1 MSSPIE
7 SPPRVPLI
15 ELARTL
21 SSDKE
26 AVLRELIDQANTEYL
41 YWSKVKY
48 TPIQPP
54 LTPRLLWGYIRE
66 PRRAAS
72 LSIWRRYGITLY
84 TTPYMQGVLYE
95 LEQIL
100 RSEKLLSNLIP
111 ATSKKQYLL
120 RSIVE
125 EAIRSSQMEGA
136 STTRRVAKE
145 MLQQGAKPRN
155 RSERMISNNYRALH
169 FIKEHQDSPMTEELL
184 LELHRTVVRDTLE
197 RKEDEGRLR
206 TSDDDVVVENGITKE
221 VVHTPPP
228 AKELAEFVGDLCKF
242 CNDTHPPTFIHPILR
257 AVIIHFMIAYM
268 HPFVDGNGRT
278 ARALFY
284 WSLIRS
290 GYSLIEYISISE
302 RIYKS
307 KGQYEQA
314 FLQVEADELDLGYF
328 AQYHLRI
335 LLGAIESF
343 RAYIMR
349 KIQEMTQ
356 GTAMLRLGGLNERQ
370 ASILQLYQQEADLAL
385 TGREVERRFGV
396 TLATAKSDLK
406 GLVERGFLQEI
417 ALNKI
422 KRAYLRSKDFDRLV
436 AEASPSN

>member
-7 SPPRVPLI
+7 PPPRVPLS
-15 ELARTL
+15 ELTHTL

-26 AVLRELIDQANTEYL
+26 AVLRELIDKANTEYL

-48 TPIQPP
+48 AAIQPP

-66 PRRAAS
+66 ARRAAS
-72 LSIWRRYGITLY
+72 ISIWRRYGITLY

-95 LEQIL
+95 LENL
-100 RSEKLLSNLIP
+100 RSEKLLSDLIP

-120 RSIVE
+120 RSIEE

-145 MLQQGAKPRN
+145 MLQQGVKPRN
-155 RSERMISNNYRALH
+155 RSERMISNNYRALQ

-228 AKELAEFVGDLCKF
+228 AEELAEFVGDLCKF
-242 CNDTHPPTFIHPILR
+242 CNDTHPSTFIHPILR

-307 KGQYEQA
+307 KRQYEEA

-343 RAYIMR
+343 RAYATR

-385 TGREVERRFGV
+385 TGREVEHRFGV

-436 AEASPSN
+436 AEASPSS

>member
-7 SPPRVPLI
+7 PPPRVPLS
-15 ELARTL
+15 ELAHTL

-26 AVLRELIDQANTEYL
+26 AELREFIDKANTEYL

-48 TPIQPP
+48 AAIQPP

-66 PRRAAS
+66 ARRAAS
-72 LSIWRRYGITLY
+72 ISIWRRYGITLY

-95 LEQIL
+95 LENL
-100 RSEKLLSNLIP
+100 RSEKLLSDLIP

-120 RSIVE
+120 RSIEE

-145 MLQQGAKPRN
+145 MLQQGVKPRN

-169 FIKEHQDSPMTEELL
+169 FIKEHQDSSMTEELL

-206 TSDDDVVVENGITKE
+206 TSGDDVVVENGITKE

-228 AKELAEFVGDLCKF
+228 AEELAEFVGDLCKF
-242 CNDTHPPTFIHPILR
+242 CNDTHPSTFIHPILR

-290 GYSLIEYISISE
+290 GYSLIEYFSISE

-370 ASILQLYQQEADLAL
+370 ANILQLYQQEADLAL

-406 GLVERGFLQEI
+406 GLVERGFLQEV

-422 KRAYLRSKDFDRLV
+422 KRAYLRSNDFDRLV
-436 AEASPSN
+436 AEASPSS

>member
-1 MSSPIE
+1 
-7 SPPRVPLI
+7 
-15 ELARTL
+15 
-21 SSDKE
+21 
-26 AVLRELIDQANTEYL
+26 
-41 YWSKVKY
+41 
-48 TPIQPP
+48 
-54 LTPRLLWGYIRE
+54 
-66 PRRAAS
+66 
-72 LSIWRRYGITLY
+72 
-84 TTPYMQGVLYE
+84 MQGVLYE
-95 LEQIL
+95 LEQTL
-100 RSEKLLSNLIP
+100 RSEELLSDLIP

-145 MLQQGAKPRN
+145 MLQQGVKPRN
-155 RSERMISNNYRALH
+155 RSERMISNNYRALQ
-169 FIKEHQDSPMTEELL
+169 FIKEHQDSPMTKELL

-206 TSDDDVVVENGITKE
+206 TSGDDVVVENGITKE

-228 AKELAEFVGDLCKF
+228 AEELAEFVGDLCKF
-242 CNDTHPPTFIHPILR
+242 CNDTHPSTFIHPILR

-328 AQYHLRI
+328 VQYHLRI

-343 RAYIMR
+343 RAYTMR

-370 ASILQLYQQEADLAL
+370 ASILQLYQQKADLAL

-422 KRAYLRSKDFDRLV
+422 KKAYLRSNDFDRLV
-436 AEASPSN
+436 AEASPSS

>member
-1 MSSPIE
+1 
-7 SPPRVPLI
+7 
-15 ELARTL
+15 
-21 SSDKE
+21 
-26 AVLRELIDQANTEYL
+26 
-41 YWSKVKY
+41 
-48 TPIQPP
+48 
-54 LTPRLLWGYIRE
+54 
-66 PRRAAS
+66 
-72 LSIWRRYGITLY
+72 
-84 TTPYMQGVLYE
+84 
-95 LEQIL
+95 
-100 RSEKLLSNLIP
+100 
-111 ATSKKQYLL
+111 
-120 RSIVE
+120 
-125 EAIRSSQMEGA
+125 MEGA

-155 RSERMISNNYRALH
+155 RSERMISNNYRALQ

-197 RKEDEGRLR
+197 NKEDEGRFR
-206 TSDDDVVVENGITKE
+206 TSGDDVVVENGITKE

-343 RAYIMR
+343 RAYTKR

-385 TGREVERRFGV
+385 TGREVEHRFGV

-422 KRAYLRSKDFDRLV
+422 KRAYLRSNDFDRLV
-436 AEASPSN
+436 AEASPSS

>member
-7 SPPRVPLI
+7 SPPRVPLS
-15 ELARTL
+15 ELTHTL

-26 AVLRELIDQANTEYL
+26 AVLRELIDKANTEYL

-54 LTPRLLWGYIRE
+54 LTPRLLWGHIRE
-66 PRRAAS
+66 TRRAAS
-72 LSIWRRYGITLY
+72 ISIWRRYGVTLY

-145 MLQQGAKPRN
+145 MLRQGVKPRN
-155 RSERMISNNYRALH
+155 RSERMISNNYRALQ

-206 TSDDDVVVENGITKE
+206 TSGDDVVVENGITKE

-228 AKELAEFVGDLCKF
+228 AEELAEFVGDLCKF
-242 CNDTHPPTFIHPILR
+242 CNDTHPSTFIHPILR

-290 GYSLIEYISISE
+290 GYSLIEY
-302 RIYKS
+302 
-307 KGQYEQA
+307 
-314 FLQVEADELDLGYF
+314 L
-328 AQYHLRI
+328 
-335 LLGAIESF
+335 
-343 RAYIMR
+343 
-349 KIQEMTQ
+349 
-356 GTAMLRLGGLNERQ
+356 
-370 ASILQLYQQEADLAL
+370 
-385 TGREVERRFGV
+385 
-396 TLATAKSDLK
+396 
-406 GLVERGFLQEI
+406 
-417 ALNKI
+417 
-422 KRAYLRSKDFDRLV
+422 
-436 AEASPSN
+436 

>member
-1 MSSPIE
+1 
-7 SPPRVPLI
+7 
-15 ELARTL
+15 
-21 SSDKE
+21 
-26 AVLRELIDQANTEYL
+26 
-41 YWSKVKY
+41 
-48 TPIQPP
+48 
-54 LTPRLLWGYIRE
+54 
-66 PRRAAS
+66 
-72 LSIWRRYGITLY
+72 
-84 TTPYMQGVLYE
+84 
-95 LEQIL
+95 
-100 RSEKLLSNLIP
+100 
-111 ATSKKQYLL
+111 
-120 RSIVE
+120 
-125 EAIRSSQMEGA
+125 
-136 STTRRVAKE
+136 
-145 MLQQGAKPRN
+145 
-155 RSERMISNNYRALH
+155 
-169 FIKEHQDSPMTEELL
+169 
-184 LELHRTVVRDTLE
+184 
-197 RKEDEGRLR
+197 
-206 TSDDDVVVENGITKE
+206 
-221 VVHTPPP
+221 
-228 AKELAEFVGDLCKF
+228 
-242 CNDTHPPTFIHPILR
+242 
-257 AVIIHFMIAYM
+257 MIAYM

-307 KGQYEQA
+307 KRQYEEA

-343 RAYIMR
+343 RAYTKR

-385 TGREVERRFGV
+385 TGREVEGRFGV

-422 KRAYLRSKDFDRLV
+422 KRAYLRSNDFDRLV
-436 AEASPSN
+436 AEASPSS

>member
-7 SPPRVPLI
+7 SPPRVPLS
-15 ELARTL
+15 ELTHTL

-26 AVLRELIDQANTEYL
+26 AELRELIDKANTEYL

-48 TPIQPP
+48 AAIQPP
-54 LTPRLLWGYIRE
+54 LTPRLLWGYIQE
-66 PRRAAS
+66 ARRAAS
-72 LSIWRRYGITLY
+72 ISIWRRYGITLY

-95 LEQIL
+95 LENL
-100 RSEKLLSNLIP
+100 RSEKLLSDLIP

-120 RSIVE
+120 RSIEE

-145 MLQQGAKPRN
+145 MLQQGVKPRN
-155 RSERMISNNYRALH
+155 RSERMISNNYRALQ

-228 AKELAEFVGDLCKF
+228 AEELAEFVGDLCKF
-242 CNDTHPPTFIHPILR
+242 CNDTHPSTFIHPILR

-284 WSLIRS
+284 WLLIRS

-307 KGQYEQA
+307 KRQYEEA

-343 RAYIMR
+343 RAYAKR

-422 KRAYLRSKDFDRLV
+422 KRAYLRSNDFDRLV

>member
-7 SPPRVPLI
+7 PPPRVPLS
-15 ELARTL
+15 ELAHTL

-26 AVLRELIDQANTEYL
+26 AELRELIDKANTEYL

-48 TPIQPP
+48 AAIQPS

-66 PRRAAS
+66 ARRAAS
-72 LSIWRRYGITLY
+72 ISIWRRYGITLY

-95 LEQIL
+95 LENL
-100 RSEKLLSNLIP
+100 RSEKLLSDLIP

-120 RSIVE
+120 RSIEE

-145 MLQQGAKPRN
+145 MLQQGVKPRN
-155 RSERMISNNYRALH
+155 RSERMISNNYRALQ

-206 TSDDDVVVENGITKE
+206 TSEDDVVVENGITKE

-228 AKELAEFVGDLCKF
+228 AEELAEFVGDLCKF
-242 CNDTHPPTFIHPILR
+242 CNDTHPSTFIHPILR

-328 AQYHLRI
+328 VQYHLRI

-343 RAYIMR
+343 RAYTMR

-370 ASILQLYQQEADLAL
+370 ASILQLYQQKADLAL

-422 KRAYLRSKDFDRLV
+422 KKAYLRSNDFDRLV
-436 AEASPSN
+436 AEASPSS

>member
-1 MSSPIE
+1 
-7 SPPRVPLI
+7 
-15 ELARTL
+15 
-21 SSDKE
+21 
-26 AVLRELIDQANTEYL
+26 
-41 YWSKVKY
+41 
-48 TPIQPP
+48 
-54 LTPRLLWGYIRE
+54 
-66 PRRAAS
+66 
-72 LSIWRRYGITLY
+72 
-84 TTPYMQGVLYE
+84 
-95 LEQIL
+95 
-100 RSEKLLSNLIP
+100 
-111 ATSKKQYLL
+111 
-120 RSIVE
+120 
-125 EAIRSSQMEGA
+125 MEGA

-145 MLQQGAKPRN
+145 MLQQGVKPRN

-206 TSDDDVVVENGITKE
+206 TSGDDVVVENGITKE

-228 AKELAEFVGDLCKF
+228 AEELAEFVGDLCKF
-242 CNDTHPPTFIHPILR
+242 CNDTHPSTFIHPILR

-307 KGQYEQA
+307 KGQYEEA

-343 RAYIMR
+343 RAYVKR

-422 KRAYLRSKDFDRLV
+422 KRAYLRSNDFDRLV